1 MKRWPD
7 FKVLKPR
14 GLEMQRAKASTTE
27 SVKNYYTELEKI
39 LTKYDL
45 KHKPECIY
53 NVDEKHLST
62 MHKPPSVVAA
72 VGYKPPAV
80 LSGSHVHVTVI
91 GCGNALVYSVP
102 PFFVFPGARLRQELL
117 EGKTPGADGDVTE
130 SGWSNSQKFQKY
142 LETHLIKYLPER
154 SIDCPVLLL
163 YDGHKF
169 HVNLPLIDWAKKE
182 NIILFVLPA
191 HTSHVLQPMDVACF
205 GPFEKIYNAMSHK
218 FMREHCGQSISRY
231 NVCSNACPAYAK
243 SSLLSGVE
251 FFHLMRMLWIKPI
264 SGLLKCCNIVNSLQL
279 PKPICP

>member
-1 MKRWPD
+1 M
-7 FKVLKPR
+7 
-14 GLEMQRAKASTTE
+14 
-27 SVKNYYTELEKI
+27 
-39 LTKYDL
+39 TKYDL

-53 NVDEKHLST
+53 DVDEKHLST

-102 PFFVFPGARLRQELL
+102 PFFVFRGARLRQELL

-218 FMREHCGQSISRY
+218 FMREQCGQSISRY
-231 NVCSNACPAYAK
+231 NVCSIACPAYAK
-243 SSLLSGVE
+243 ALSPENPESAFRCGIFPFNANAVDQTNFRPSEVLQHSEQPPATQTHLPIISQPYPKSPGSLDSKTPPLGQ
-251 FFHLMRMLWIKPI
+251 
-264 SGLLKCCNIVNSLQL
+264 VNDDPASVAT
-279 PKPICP
+279 